1 MVQKRVYPRHRRRM
15 PVQQLSFLEPPPSR
29 EDAVPVWDALGE
41 EQRARLVLRLARLIA
56 NTIEPTVR
64 EHADD
69 RDE

>member
-1 MVQKRVYPRHRRRM
+1 MVQKQTHPRHRRRM

-29 EDAVPVWDALGE
+29 EEAVPVWDALDE

-56 NTIEPTVR
+56 NTVEPTAR
-64 EHADD
+64 EQADD